1 MGLAACFP
9 HTLNAQR
16 YVAVVGGI
24 SPESITNAT
33 HLNLQL
39 LPDYLVWDGDEVL
52 ASVYF
57 DASWRL

>member
-1 MGLAACFP
+1 
-9 HTLNAQR
+9 LNAQR

-52 ASVYF
+52 ASGYF